1 MFVFP
6 VILGGIILLG
16 STIAVLRLSRKRGA
30 GKPAQAGIV
39 AISLILFF
47 LLFKG
52 VYRPYAL
59 YERHYTL
66 ATHTEIPG
74 SAEFE
79 FADMWNGNEENA
91 AYSSVSVISM
101 SPEDLSALH
110 STLLAN
116 EYQELSE
123 GLKKYPTVLER
134 VNYAR
139 SFTEGLMIDRVWIK
153 MENDLVKYAVAYLND
168 NGSIILY
175 VWK

>member
-16 STIAVLRLSRKRGA
+16 STVALVRLLKKRGK
-30 GKPAQAGIV
+30 GMPAQLGVIALGLV
-39 AISLILFF
+39 LFF

-59 YERHYTL
+59 YERHFTL
-66 ATHTEIPG
+66 ATNTDLPQ
-74 SAEFE
+74 SAEFD

-101 SPEDLSALH
+101 SPEDLSSLH
-110 STLLAN
+110 RQL
-116 EYQELSE
+116 LSE
-123 GLKKYPTVLER
+123 GYIEVEDGFKKHPSVKER
-134 VNYAR
+134 MDYAR
-139 SFTEGLMIDRVWIK
+139 SFTNGLKMDRLLLKKEDEI
-153 MENDLVKYAVAYLND
+153 VKYAVAMLNN
-168 NGSIILY
+168 NGSVIVY